1 MHDLPKI
8 WPSKINI
15 NQGAG
20 MKARRNKTGIFTLSL
35 LTVAINHAV
44 YGADAPMLDEV
55 VVTAPAMEQPLVVET
70 DPRKPRQPVPAH
82 DGADYL
88 KTIPGFSVIRKGGTD
103 GDPVFRGMA
112 GSRLNILLDGENIL
126 GGCGQRMDPPTAYV
140 FPSAYDKITVLKGP
154 QSVLYGAGNSA
165 GTVMFE
171 RDSSR
176 NKETGL
182 EGSVMAG
189 SFGRRDVMI
198 DAHGGST
205 AFDARGVVTRSH
217 SDDYQDG
224 NGDSVHSAYTRWSA
238 NATLGL
244 TPNENTR
251 IELSAAKSDG
261 EAAYADRSMD
271 GAKFARDNVGLKGSW
286 SNPDHGLLDKMEA
299 QVFRNYIDHVM
310 DNYSLRTFTPSMMM
324 PNPSVSNPDRLTTGG
339 RAMATLNAGEMTQFK
354 VGADTQKNIHTLR
367 STMNQN
373 TMPYENMA
381 RVEDA
386 NFTNSGLFGEARHM
400 LNGSDSVIGGLRT
413 DWWEAQDQRAN
424 IVGMMGVIGVNPT
437 ANQTRNEMLKS
448 GFIRYETD
456 MANSAG
462 TVYAGLGHTERFPD
476 YWELISKESATTLS
490 AFDTRAEKTNQ
501 LDAGLTWKQGD
512 LSASLSG
519 FYSKVS
525 DFILIESGITKGMR
539 TDVQITRNVDATTW
553 GGEAGATWQFAPQWK
568 VDGSLA
574 YTRGTNDTDNL
585 ALAQI
590 APLEGRVGMA
600 YDDGVWNVGGL
611 LRMVAAQERFAVN
624 QGNIVGQD
632 IGRTAGFAI
641 LSLNT
646 TWRANKKTQVSAGV
660 DNLTDRVYAE
670 HLSRGGTIVAGFPA
684 PTTRVNEMGRML
696 WLKANFKLD

>member
-1 MHDLPKI
+1 
-8 WPSKINI
+8 
-15 NQGAG
+15 
-20 MKARRNKTGIFTLSL
+20 MKLKQV
-35 LTVAINHAV
+35 TVAVMLTAGSMAHAGESV
-44 YGADAPMLDEV
+44 MLDEV

-126 GGCGQRMDPPTAYV
+126 GGCGQRMDPPTAYI
-140 FPSAYDKITVLKGP
+140 FPSAYDRITVLKGP
-154 QSVLYGAGNSA
+154 QSVLYGAGGSA

-171 RDSSR
+171 RDSLR
-176 NKETGL
+176 NKATGF

-189 SFGRRDVMI
+189 SFGRRDVMA
-198 DAHGGST
+198 DVHGGSPL
-205 AFDARGVVTRSH
+205 FDARGVVTKSQAG
-217 SDDYQDG
+217 DYQDG
-224 NGDSVHSAYTRWSA
+224 NGDSVHSAYSRWSA
-238 NATLGL
+238 NAALGL

-271 GAKFARDNVGLKGSW
+271 GAKFARDNVGLKADW
-286 SNPDHGLLDKMEA
+286 NNADHGLVDRVEA
-299 QVFRNYIDHVM
+299 QLFRNYIDHVM
-310 DNYSLRTFTPSMMM
+310 DNYSLRTLSA
-324 PNPSVSNPDRLTTGG
+324 PNPMVSNPDRLTTGG
-339 RAMATLNAGEMTQFK
+339 RVMATLNSGEMTQLK
-354 VGADTQKNIHTLR
+354 VGADSQQNTHTLR

-373 TMPYENMA
+373 MMPFENMA

-386 NFTNSGLFGEARHM
+386 HFENRGLFGEARHM
-400 LNGSDSVIGGLRT
+400 LNEHDALIGGLRA
-413 DWWEAQDQRAN
+413 DWWKAQDQRAN
-424 IVGMMGVIGVNPT
+424 IIGMMGVIGPNPT
-437 ANQTRNEMLKS
+437 ANQTRSEMLKS
-448 GFIRYETD
+448 GFVRYESD
-456 MANSAG
+456 MADSSG
-462 TVYAGLGHTERFPD
+462 TVYAGLGHAERFPD

-490 AFDTRAEKTNQ
+490 AFDTTRPEKTSQ
-501 LDAGLTWKQGD
+501 LDVGVTYRQGD
-512 LSASLSG
+512 VSASLSG

-525 DFILIESGITKGMR
+525 DFILIQSGINKGTMMMPR
-539 TDVQITRNVDATTW
+539 MVSITRNVDATTW
-553 GGEAGATWQFAPQWK
+553 GGEAGAAWQFAEQWK
-568 VDGSLA
+568 VDGTLS
-574 YTRGTNDTDNL
+574 YTRGINNTDNV

-590 APLEGRVGMA
+590 APLEGRIAMA

-611 LRMVAAQERFAVN
+611 LRMVAAQESYTVN

-646 TWRANKKTQVSAGV
+646 TWRASKNAQLSAGL
-660 DNLTDRVYAE
+660 DNLTDRTYAE
-670 HLSRGGTIVAGFPA
+670 HLSRGGAMVAGFPP

-696 WLKANFKLD
+696 WAKANIKFE